1 MTTSRLMNPPVV
13 SLEHVGKAL
22 VDATDVVSR
31 STDPRAIEDTLVALC
46 RASYDVLLQWEI
58 DTAASEPTADQ
69 AGLESWRTPID
80 ELRVQAA
87 LAEMELRDAGGDRAR
102 AADRLVRTVTSRLT
116 GATHEVGTAL
126 AALRSELRK
135 VIQ

>member
-1 MTTSRLMNPPVV
+1 MTNSPLLTPPVV
-13 SLEHVGKAL
+13 SLERVGEAL
-22 VDATDVVSR
+22 VDATDVVTR
-31 STDPRAIEDTLVALC
+31 STDPTAIEDTLVALC
-46 RASYDVLLQWEI
+46 RAAYDVLLQWEVDI
-58 DTAASEPTADQ
+58 AAAEPNADPL
-69 AGLESWRTPID
+69 APASWRTPID

-87 LAEMELRDAGGDRAR
+87 LAEMELRDAGIDRAR

-135 VIQ
+135 ALR

>member
-1 MTTSRLMNPPVV
+1 MTTSRLMTPPVV
-13 SLEHVGKAL
+13 SLRGVGEAL

-31 STDPRAIEDTLVALC
+31 STDPKAIEDSLVALC
-46 RASYDVLLQWEI
+46 RAAYDVLLQWEI
-58 DTAASEPTADQ
+58 DTAASEQTIDLREP
-69 AGLESWRTPID
+69 ESWRTPID

-87 LAEMELRDAGGDRAR
+87 LAEMELRDAGNDGAR

-135 VIQ
+135 AVR